1 MTTRKIHTFKD
12 IPLYIN
18 FKDGKMLDT
27 PEPLYVEDN
36 EVPKNKHSVVD
47 ISEQLRM
54 IAGLSFNMTPEDAKV
69 INEAADLIDRL
80 RDHKKKSVDD
90 KR

>member
-1 MTTRKIHTFKD
+1 MRKLVTFAD
-12 IPLYIN
+12 LPLYIT
-18 FKDGKMLDT
+18 FKDGKVLNT

-36 EVPKNKHSVVD
+36 EVPKNKHPVVD

-80 RDHKKKSVDD
+80 RDHKRKPQHADTK
-90 KR
+90 